1 MLPGKF
7 IREREGVMKKK
18 VSVNIGWFC
27 KKFGDKGALDF
38 ARSIGADGV
47 DYDLLCY
54 DDRRE
59 GNLYTK
65 SDEEIIAYFE
75 DLAAYAKEIGI
86 EFAQTHGRIKGFV
99 NKAEEDDALIRNAR
113 LDCLATRA
121 LGAKVCVMHTVTS
134 IWMGR
139 DADPE
144 LMHRMNLQMYSRI
157 LPFAKQ
163 YGVIVATETF
173 GDAHS
178 DFIDFFGAAKE
189 FVKGYEK
196 VLEANPEY
204 AEYFKVCMDT
214 GHTNKSTRFPGEPSV
229 GEFIRALGDK
239 IVCLHLNDNNT
250 LYDQHKP
257 PMTGL
262 IDWKDVLSALDEI
275 GYDGVYN
282 MELGFDQKHFGPGF
296 EEGEAEFA
304 VRVMRNVLDCAPGS
318 W

>member
-1 MLPGKF
+1 M
-7 IREREGVMKKK
+7 KK
-18 VSVNIGWFC
+18 VSVNIGYFC
-27 KKFGDKGALDF
+27 KKMGDKGALDF
-38 ARSIGADGV
+38 AKSIGADGV

-54 DDRRE
+54 DDRIE
-59 GNLYTK
+59 GNLYAK
-65 SDEEIIAYFE
+65 SDAEIEAYFR

-121 LGAKVCVMHTVTS
+121 LGAKFCVMHTVTS
-134 IWMGR
+134 IWMGK
-139 DADPE
+139 DAPAE
-144 LMHRMNLQMYSRI
+144 LMHEMNLQMYSRI

-163 YGVIVATETF
+163 YDVIVATETF

-178 DFIDFFGAAKE
+178 SFIDFFGAAKE
-189 FVKGYEK
+189 FIKGYEK
-196 VLEANPEY
+196 VVEANPEY
-204 AEYFKVCMDT
+204 ADYFKVCMDT
-214 GHTNKSTRFPGEPSV
+214 GHTNKSTRFEGEPSV
-229 GEFIRALGDK
+229 GELIRTLGSR

-262 IDWKDVLSALDEI
+262 IDWKDVLSALKET
-275 GYDGVYN
+275 GYEGIYN
-282 MELGFDQKHFGPGF
+282 MELGFDQKHFGPDF
-296 EEGEAEFA
+296 EEEEALFA
-304 VRVMRNVLDCAPGS
+304 VKVMKNALRRDLEN